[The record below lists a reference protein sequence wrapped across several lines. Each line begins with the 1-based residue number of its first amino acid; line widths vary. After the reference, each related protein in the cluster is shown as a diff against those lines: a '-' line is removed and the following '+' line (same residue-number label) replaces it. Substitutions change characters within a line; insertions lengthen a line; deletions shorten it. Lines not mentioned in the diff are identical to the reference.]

1 MPRSATTSAPS
12 LPSQP
17 YYRIMHK
24 CLNILAMEMQWT
36 IMTWRHEMMLYYL
49 QNWSHISKT
58 WMGMKGHFWIK
69 AKDESLKKAGKWV
82 YLLCRQTAISID
94 GNIVRKEGKRKMKI
108 RNVTKARRRDE
119 QFKEW
124 SCQRRNLCGTSAYDT
139 HRTWKYKLFK
149 LSEKLTGNKT
159 QIRAGQRRD
168 FGQTLEQW

>member
-1 MPRSATTSAPS
+1 MPWSATTSAPS

-17 YYRIMHK
+17 YYRIMQK

-94 GNIVRKEGKRKMKI
+94 GNTVRKEGKRKMKI
-108 RNVTKARRRDE
+108 KKQKQKQEEGMNSSRSEADRGGISVEHLLMIHTERENIN
-119 QFKEW
+119 
-124 SCQRRNLCGTSAYDT
+124 C
-139 HRTWKYKLFK
+139 
-149 LSEKLTGNKT
+149 LSFQKN
-159 QIRAGQRRD
+159 
-168 FGQTLEQW
+168 